1 MDIAQPKIHNAEA
14 FGSELAEE
22 TATMKT
28 AISRLPLVLLVVP
41 LAAVAAETADIK
53 VDPNPPG
60 GNLPFFNPMVSMQL
74 WLSILCIGFGMV
86 VVVAQSVLIL
96 RLKTY
101 GSDDIIKNF
110 TITAVIFGAMV
121 LIITGYN
128 AQQTAQ
134 AFGLFGTIVGYLLG
148 RSAGKKDDAP

>member
-1 MDIAQPKIHNAEA
+1 MRTTLSRIPLLL
-14 FGSELAEE
+14 LAL
-22 TATMKT
+22 AP
-28 AISRLPLVLLVVP
+28 AVA
-41 LAAVAAETADIK
+41 LAAENVSLDVPA
-53 VDPNPPG
+53 NPAG
-60 GNLPFFNPMVSMQL
+60 TNLPFFNPMVSMQL
-74 WLSILCIGFGMV
+74 WLSVLCICFGIV

-101 GSDDIIKNF
+101 GPDDIIKNF

-134 AFGLFGTIVGYLLG
+134 AFGLFGTIAGYLLG
-148 RSAGKKDDAP
+148 RSAGKKDDGP